1 MATSFFSRQPLRMV
15 PSSRAG
21 SDVHAPERLS
31 SLSLDG
37 TRGRNRGIDSP
48 AVRVL
53 LRPVMVSLLLLP
65 GTHRRWKSL
74 PMCRTVRSLLH
85 LFLGGE
91 GGDCGRELVRNLF
104 NVKTLVLNTC
114 MVFCFGEAEAASA
127 ATMAW
132 DFASLVVPLL
142 YLGGLYS
149 CVGTTGAIIVL
160 LVFCGDP
167 LLLRSIT

>member
-114 MVFCFGEAEAASA
+114 MVLLWRGRSGVCGNDGVGFCFACRPVA
-127 ATMAW
+127 
-132 DFASLVVPLL
+132 V
-142 YLGGLYS
+142 LGG
-149 CVGTTGAIIVL
+149 
-160 LVFCGDP
+160 P
-167 LLLRSIT
+167 LLLCGNDGCDHCTAGLLRRPPTTS